1 MIDRLDPVR
10 RARDVEDEPRREPT
24 ELVRRARGGSE
35 DAFEELVRVFGP
47 RVHRFLA
54 VRLGDE
60 RDARD
65 ALQETLIAAWQG
77 LPRLRSVDRFW
88 PWLAGIAANK
98 AADVVR
104 RRPSSTNGHRP
115 ELAAEVVA
123 DAAADWG
130 GALAVRQAL
139 DRLPDRWRDVLLLRL
154 VLGLSEEETAA
165 ALGVR
170 LGTVKSRT
178 ARARGR
184 LLELLDEG
192 GKR

>member
-1 MIDRLDPVR
+1 MTEPGRDPAHAVR
-10 RARDVEDEPRREPT
+10 RARAGD
-24 ELVRRARGGSE
+24 E
-35 DAFEELVRVFGP
+35 DAFEELVRIFGP
-47 RVHRFLA
+47 RLHRFLA

-77 LPRLRSVDRFW
+77 LPGLRRADRFW
-88 PWLAGIAANK
+88 PWIAGIAANK
-98 AADVVR
+98 AADAR
-104 RRPSSTNGHRP
+104 RRRASSNGHRP

-123 DAAADWG
+123 DAH
-130 GALAVRQAL
+130 GALAVREAL
-139 DRLPDRWRDVLLLRL
+139 DRLPERWREVLLLRL
-154 VLGLSEEETAA
+154 VLGLTEDETAA

-184 LLELLDEG
+184 LIELLDEG
-192 GKR
+192 DER

>member
-1 MIDRLDPVR
+1 MIDRLDPVPPALA
-10 RARDVEDEPRREPT
+10 ARTEPRREPT
-24 ELVRRARGGSE
+24 DLVRRARAGNE
-35 DAFEELVRVFGP
+35 DAFAELVRMFGP
-47 RVHRFLA
+47 RLHRFLV

-77 LPRLRSVDRFW
+77 LPRLRSLDRFW

-98 AADVVR
+98 AADAGR
-104 RRPSSTNGHRP
+104 RRTSQNGHRP
-115 ELAAEVVA
+115 ELAADVVA
-123 DAAADWG
+123 DAHS
-130 GALAVRQAL
+130 ALAVRQAL
-139 DRLPDRWRDVLLLRL
+139 GGLPERWRDVLLLRL

-170 LGTVKSRT
+170 VGTVKSRA

-192 GKR
+192 GER

>member
-1 MIDRLDPVR
+1 VEVEPLTDHADTVR
-10 RARDVEDEPRREPT
+10 RAQK
-24 ELVRRARGGSE
+24 GSE
-35 DAFEELVRVFGP
+35 DAFEELVRSFGP
-47 RVHRFLA
+47 RLHRFLA
-54 VRLGDE
+54 VRLGDD

-65 ALQETLIAAWQG
+65 ALQETLIAAWLG
-77 LPRLRSVDRFW
+77 LPRLRHVDRFW

-98 AADVVR
+98 AADATR
-104 RRPSSTNGHRP
+104 RRPSLNGSRP

-123 DAAADWG
+123 DAH

-139 DRLPDRWRDVLLLRL
+139 DRLPERWREVLLLRL
-154 VLGLSEEETAA
+154 VLGLSEEETAT

-170 LGTVKSRT
+170 LGTVKSRA

-192 GKR
+192 DER

>member
-10 RARDVEDEPRREPT
+10 PARAVENEPRREPV
-24 ELVRRARGGSE
+24 ELVRRARGGDE
-35 DAFEELVRVFGP
+35 DAFEELVRAFGP
-47 RVHRFLA
+47 RLHRFLA

-77 LPRLRSVDRFW
+77 LPKLRSADRFW

-98 AADVVR
+98 AADAVR
-104 RRPSSTNGHRP
+104 RRPATNGHRP
-115 ELAAEVVA
+115 ELAADVVA
-123 DAAADWG
+123 DAH

-184 LLELLDEG
+184 LQDLLDEG
-192 GKR
+192 GER

>member
-10 RARDVEDEPRREPT
+10 PAVAADDHPRRERVD
-24 ELVRRARGGSE
+24 LVRRARGGSE

-47 RVHRFLA
+47 RLHRFLA
-54 VRLGDE
+54 VRLADE

-65 ALQETLIAAWQG
+65 ALQETLVAAWQG
-77 LPRLRSVDRFW
+77 LPRLRDVERFW

-98 AADVVR
+98 AADALR
-104 RRPSSTNGHRP
+104 RRPSANGHRP
-115 ELAAEVVA
+115 ELAADVVA
-123 DAAADWG
+123 DAH

-139 DRLPDRWRDVLLLRL
+139 ERLPERWREVLLLRL

-170 LGTVKSRT
+170 VGTVKSRT
-178 ARARGR
+178 ARGRGR

-192 GKR
+192 GER

>member
-10 RARDVEDEPRREPT
+10 PAQVAEAEPRPDT
-24 ELVRRARGGSE
+24 AAAVRRAQKGSE
-35 DAFEELVRVFGP
+35 DAFEELVRSFGP
-47 RVHRFLA
+47 RLHRFLA

-77 LPRLRSVDRFW
+77 LPRLRRADRFW

-98 AADVVR
+98 AADAAR
-104 RRPSSTNGHRP
+104 RRPSLNGHRP
-115 ELAAEVVA
+115 ELAADVVS
-123 DAAADWG
+123 DAH

-139 DRLPDRWRDVLLLRL
+139 DRLPERWREVLLLRL

-192 GKR
+192 DER

>member
-1 MIDRLDPVR
+1 MIDRLDPLWTAAAEDG
-10 RARDVEDEPRREPT
+10 ARPEPA

-65 ALQETLIAAWQG
+65 ALQETLVAAWQG
-77 LPRLRSVDRFW
+77 LPRLRDVERFW
-88 PWLAGIAANK
+88 PWVAWIAAHK
-98 AADVVR
+98 AADVAR
-104 RRPSSTNGHRP
+104 RRPAANGHRP
-115 ELAAEVVA
+115 ELAADVVA
-123 DAAADWG
+123 DAH
-130 GALAVRQAL
+130 GALAIRQAL
-139 DRLPDRWRDVLLLRL
+139 DRLPERWREVLLLRL
-154 VLGLSEEETAA
+154 VLGLSEGETAA

-170 LGTVKSRT
+170 VGTVKSRT

-184 LLELLDEG
+184 LLELLEEG
-192 GKR
+192 GAR

>member
-10 RARDVEDEPRREPT
+10 PAQAAVTSPGRDPSLAVSRAQKGDEE
-24 ELVRRARGGSE
+24 
-35 DAFEELVRVFGP
+35 AFEELVRTFGP
-47 RVHRFLA
+47 RLHRFLA

-77 LPRLRSVDRFW
+77 LPGLRRADRFW
-88 PWLAGIAANK
+88 PWIAGIAANK
-98 AADVVR
+98 AADAAR
-104 RRPSSTNGHRP
+104 RRPSSNGHRP

-123 DAAADWG
+123 DAH

-139 DRLPDRWRDVLLLRL
+139 DRLPDRWREVLLLRL

-192 GKR
+192 DQA

>member
-10 RARDVEDEPRREPT
+10 ATHVAEAEPQRDRADV
-24 ELVRRARGGSE
+24 VRRAQGGSE
-35 DAFEELVRVFGP
+35 DAFEELVRSFGP
-47 RVHRFLA
+47 RLHRFLA

-77 LPRLRSVDRFW
+77 LPRLRRADRFW

-98 AADVVR
+98 AADAAR
-104 RRPSSTNGHRP
+104 RRPSSNGHRP

-123 DAAADWG
+123 DAH

-139 DRLPDRWRDVLLLRL
+139 DGLPERWREVLLLRL
-154 VLGLSEEETAA
+154 VLGLSEEETAT

-170 LGTVKSRT
+170 VGTVKSRT

-192 GKR
+192 DER

>member
-10 RARDVEDEPRREPT
+10 PAHVVEAERLPDPADA
-24 ELVRRARGGSE
+24 VRRAQKGSE
-35 DAFEELVRVFGP
+35 DAFEELVRSFGP
-47 RVHRFLA
+47 RLHRFLA

-77 LPRLRSVDRFW
+77 LPRLRDADRFW

-98 AADVVR
+98 ATDAVR
-104 RRPSSTNGHRP
+104 RRSSQNGHRP
-115 ELAAEVVA
+115 ELAAAVVA
-123 DAAADWG
+123 DAH

-139 DRLPDRWRDVLLLRL
+139 DRLPERWREVLLLRL

-170 LGTVKSRT
+170 VGTVKSRS
-178 ARARGR
+178 ARARAR

-192 GKR
+192 DEP

>member
-1 MIDRLDPVR
+1 MIDHLDPVR
-10 RARDVEDEPRREPT
+10 PASAVTDEPRREPT
-24 ELVRRARGGSE
+24 ELVRSARAGSE
-35 DAFEELVRVFGP
+35 DAFEELVRIVGP
-47 RVHRFLA
+47 RLHRFLA

-65 ALQETLIAAWQG
+65 ALQETLLAAWQG
-77 LPRLRSVDRFW
+77 LPRLRAVDRFW

-98 AADVVR
+98 AADAAR
-104 RRPSSTNGHRP
+104 RRPSPNGHRP

-123 DAAADWG
+123 DAHV
-130 GALAVRQAL
+130 ALAVRQAL
-139 DRLPDRWRDVLLLRL
+139 DRLPDRWREVLLLRL

-170 LGTVKSRT
+170 VGTVKSRT

-184 LLELLDEG
+184 LSELLDEG
-192 GKR
+192 GER

>member
-10 RARDVEDEPRREPT
+10 PAHLVEAEPVRAPDDA
-24 ELVRRARGGSE
+24 VRRAQKGSE
-35 DAFEELVRVFGP
+35 DAFEELVRSFGP
-47 RVHRFLA
+47 RLHRFLA

-77 LPRLRSVDRFW
+77 LPGLRRADRFW

-98 AADVVR
+98 AADAVR
-104 RRPSSTNGHRP
+104 RRSAHNGHRP
-115 ELAAEVVA
+115 ELAAVVVA
-123 DAAADWG
+123 DAH

-139 DRLPDRWRDVLLLRL
+139 DRLPERWREVLLLRL
-154 VLGLSEEETAA
+154 VLGLSEEETAT

-192 GKR
+192 EEP

>member
-1 MIDRLDPVR
+1 MIDRLDPVPPAPVLQGGPR
-10 RARDVEDEPRREPT
+10 PEPEG
-24 ELVRRARGGSE
+24 LVRRARGGDE
-35 DAFEELVRVFGP
+35 DAFEELVRLFGP
-47 RVHRFLA
+47 RLHRFLA

-65 ALQETLIAAWQG
+65 ALQETLVAAWQG
-77 LPRLRSVDRFW
+77 LPRLRSPERFW
-88 PWLAGIAANK
+88 PWLAGIAAHK
-98 AADVVR
+98 AADTAR
-104 RRPSSTNGHRP
+104 RRPPANGHRP

-123 DAAADWG
+123 DAH
-130 GALAVRQAL
+130 GALAVRQAIS
-139 DRLPDRWRDVLLLRL
+139 RLPERWREVLLLRV

-170 LGTVKSRT
+170 PGTVKSRT

-192 GKR
+192 GDR